1 MTPILRRRGRPTGAC
16 PFRPGSGLPPPHLA
30 GRGAEQSRFRRL
42 LAGLSKGRAADAD
55 VVLYGPRGNGKTAL
69 LGWLEAEAK
78 TCRGLAVVS
87 LTPPEI
93 GDVPTLAARLL
104 RPSAWRRLA
113 PAEGSFR
120 GVTWRSPE
128 ERSRS
133 LTEALRSRVRRRG
146 MIVLVDEAHGLD
158 PEVGGALLNASQQV
172 RRDGP
177 FLLVL
182 AGTPDL
188 RARLRRMNASFWNRG
203 EILPIGRLGAQASAD
218 AVRKPLTDAGMS
230 VSDDA
235 LMRIVDESHGYP
247 FFLQLWGKAVW
258 TDVTAASRTGG
269 SEAVVTMDTM
279 NDAAP
284 GFERRKRNY
293 HVDRYDE
300 LKDLSLLPVASCVA
314 RAFGAAASLADSDLD
329 AAIAA
334 GLGDDHD
341 ADRAA
346 AAAQALRHTGLIWRS
361 GGDTAWEPG
370 IPSLMDYV
378 LEETA
383 KGRSRSR

>member
-1 MTPILRRRGRPTGAC
+1 MSRPADDG
-16 PFRPGSGLPPPHLA
+16 PFRPGIGLPPPYLA
-30 GRGAEQSRFRRL
+30 GRDAEQSLFRRL
-42 LAGLSKGRAADAD
+42 LAGLSKGRAADGE

-69 LGWLEAEAK
+69 LGWLEAEAQ
-78 TCRGLAVVS
+78 TCRGLEVVS
-87 LTPPEI
+87 LTPPEFR
-93 GDVPTLAARLL
+93 DVPTLAARLL
-104 RPSAWRRLA
+104 RRPLWRRLA

-188 RARLRRMNASFWNRG
+188 RARLRRMDASFWNRG
-203 EILPIGRLGAQASAD
+203 KIHSIGRLDAQASAD
-218 AVRKPLTDAGMS
+218 AVRKPLEDAGMS

-258 TDVTAASRTGG
+258 MDVNAASRTGG
-269 SEAVVTMDTM
+269 SEAVVTMDTV

-284 GFERRKRNY
+284 GFDRRKRNY

-346 AAAQALRHTGLIWRS
+346 AAAQALRHTGFIWRS

-378 LEETA
+378 LEEMA
-383 KGRSRSR
+383 KGRSPAR

>member
-1 MTPILRRRGRPTGAC
+1 MSRPADDG
-16 PFRPGSGLPPPHLA
+16 PFRPGIGLPPPHLA
-30 GRGAEQSRFRRL
+30 GRGAEQSLFRRL
-42 LAGLSKGRAADAD
+42 LAGLSKGRAANTD

-78 TCRGLAVVS
+78 TCRGLEVVS

-120 GVTWRSPE
+120 GITWRSPE

-146 MIVLVDEAHGLD
+146 LAMLIDEAHGLD

-172 RRDGP
+172 RRDRP

-182 AGTPDL
+182 VGTPDL

-203 EILPIGRLGAQASAD
+203 KILPIGRLGTQASAD
-218 AVRKPLTDAGMS
+218 AVRKPLEDAGMS
-230 VSDDA
+230 ISDEA
-235 LMRIVDESHGYP
+235 LTRIVAESHGYP
-247 FFLQLWGKAVW
+247 FFLQLWGESVWSDAVSAKRW
-258 TDVTAASRTGG
+258 GGTEGAVTTDTVNR
-269 SEAVVTMDTM
+269 V
-279 NDAAP
+279 AP
-284 GFERRKRNY
+284 GFESAKRNY
-293 HVDRYDE
+293 YVDRYDE
-300 LKDLSLLPVASCVA
+300 LKDLSLLPVASRVA
-314 RAFGAAASLADSDLD
+314 RAFGTAASLADADLD

-346 AAAQALRHTGLIWRS
+346 AAAQALRHTGFIWRS

-378 LEETA
+378 LEELA
-383 KGRSRSR
+383 KGRSPAR

>member
-1 MTPILRRRGRPTGAC
+1 MSRPADEG
-16 PFRPGSGLPPPHLA
+16 PFRPGPGLPPPHLA
-30 GRGAEQSRFRRL
+30 GRGAEQSLFRRL
-42 LAGLSKGRAADAD
+42 LAGLVNGQAPDAD

-69 LGWLEAEAK
+69 LEWLEAEAK
-78 TCRGLAVVS
+78 TCRGLEVLS

-93 GDVPTLAARLL
+93 RDVPTFVARLL
-104 RPSAWRRLA
+104 RRPYWRRLA

-120 GVTWRSPE
+120 GMTWRSRE

-133 LTEALRSRVRRRG
+133 LTEALSSRVRRRG
-146 MIVLVDEAHGLD
+146 LAVLVDEAHDLD

-172 RRDGP
+172 RGDRP
-177 FLLVL
+177 FLLIL

-203 EILPIGRLGAQASAD
+203 EIHAIGRLEPEASAD
-218 AVRKPLTDAGMS
+218 AVRKPLMDAGMS
-230 VSDDA
+230 IGDKA
-235 LMRIVDESHGYP
+235 LKHIVAESHGYP
-247 FFLQLWGKAVW
+247 FFLQLWGKSVWMEAV
-258 TDVTAASRTGG
+258 TTRRAGG
-269 SEAVVTMDTM
+269 SEGVVTMDTV

-284 GFERRKRNY
+284 HFEHRKRNY
-293 HVDRYDE
+293 YVDRYDE
-300 LKDLSLLPVASCVA
+300 LKDLRLLPVAWRVA
-314 RAFGAAASLADSDLD
+314 HAFADSASLPDSDLD

-334 GLGDDHD
+334 GLGDDYD

-346 AAAQALRHTGLIWRS
+346 AAEQVLRHTGFVWRS

-378 LEETA
+378 REEMA
-383 KGRSRSR
+383 KGRSAAR